1 MRHVA
6 AAVAL
11 RGEELA
17 HTAAGRGGF
26 RRQTGSIELE

>member
-11 RGEELA
+11 RGEKLA
-17 HTAAGRGGF
+17 HTAAGRSGFGRQSGG
-26 RRQTGSIELE
+26 IELE